1 MFDSKLFYDLCKKYG
16 VELSDKYS
24 EPMIKVNGEI
34 IPLREY
40 DFEEKMRKTTFYGFA
55 KVFHNNI
62 KKNGY
67 INDDPD
73 TKYDATLNF
82 GLWSFFIPIM
92 NVFIV
97 IALFAMIFV
106 KKDDLLKFGE

>member
-1 MFDSKLFYDLCKKYG
+1 MELIKFHIAFSLLC
-16 VELSDKYS
+16 L
-24 EPMIKVNGEI
+24 I
-34 IPLREY
+34 
-40 DFEEKMRKTTFYGFA
+40 TFYGFA
-55 KVFHNNI
+55 KVFYNNI

-92 NVFIV
+92 NVLLVVVVFVVIFI
-97 IALFAMIFV
+97 
-106 KKDDLLKFGE
+106 KKDNLLKFGE